1 MIEAQLFSLREF
13 SDMAGIDRGVLRDG
27 VRLVCRDWG
36 GSGIPVVLL
45 HGLAGH
51 IGEWDHLAEKL
62 SPRYRVVAV
71 DQRGHGRS
79 ERHPPEVTRAAFV
92 EDIVAVADQLELER
106 PVVVGQSM
114 GGHAAMLVA
123 AAHPD
128 LVRALVMIEAGPG
141 IAGSDAPSKI
151 GAWLDSWPTPFP
163 NREAAVEYFGGGAL
177 GRGWADGLEERDG
190 KWWPRFER
198 DVMAA
203 VIAEIADRSYWPEWA
218 GISCPVLV
226 VLAQSSF
233 ISAPDV
239 DRMLRDRPETVAVS
253 VPGTGHDL
261 HLQQPDSLHAA
272 ISDFLAP
279 LV

>member
-1 MIEAQLFSLREF
+1 
-13 SDMAGIDRGVLRDG
+13 MAGIDRWVARDG

-51 IGEWDHLAEKL
+51 TGEWELLAEQL
-62 SPRYRVVAV
+62 SPRYRVIAV

-79 ERHPPEVTRAAFV
+79 ERRPPEVTRDAFI
-92 EDIVAVADQLELER
+92 EDVLAVTEQLELER

-141 IAGSDAPSKI
+141 IAGSEAPSKI

-163 NREAAVEYFGGGAL
+163 TREDAVEFFGGGAL
-177 GRGWADGLEERDG
+177 GRGWAEGLQERDG
-190 KWWPRFER
+190 TWWPRFER
-198 DVMAA
+198 DVMVA
-203 VIAEIADRSYWPEWA
+203 VIGEIAERSYWPEWA
-218 GISCPVLV
+218 GIRCPVLV

-239 DRMLRDRPETVAVS
+239 DQMLRERPETVAVC

-261 HLQQPDSLHAA
+261 HLQQPDALHAA

-279 LV
+279 LG

>member
-1 MIEAQLFSLREF
+1 
-13 SDMAGIDRGVLRDG
+13 MAGIDRRVVRDG
-27 VRLVCRDWG
+27 VRLACRDWG
-36 GSGIPVVLL
+36 GPGIPVVLL

-51 IGEWDHLAEKL
+51 TGEWEHLAAKL

-79 ERHPPEVTRAAFV
+79 ERNPPEVARAAFV
-92 EDIVAVADQLELER
+92 EDVVAVTDQLELER

-123 AAHPD
+123 AAYPD

-141 IAGSDAPSKI
+141 IAGSEAPSKI

-163 NREAAVEYFGGGAL
+163 TREGAVEFFGGGAL
-177 GRGWADGLEERDG
+177 GRGWAAGLEEREG
-190 KWWPRFER
+190 TWWPRFER
-198 DVMAA
+198 DVMVAA
-203 VIAEIADRSYWPEWA
+203 IAEIAERSYWPEWA
-218 GISCPVLV
+218 GIRCPVLV
-226 VLAQSSF
+226 VLAQTSF

-239 DRMLRDRPETVAVS
+239 DRMLRDRPDTVAVS

-261 HLQQPDSLHAA
+261 HLQQPDALYAA

-279 LV
+279 RASRLID